1 MVALVQ
7 ANFLLQRILSKCVTT
22 HMSRFHLSLFIPLTS
37 KLFHI
42 ALYPR
47 ILERISQVASTTLS
61 HSFFYT
67 FPGMGHTVIGSRA
80 CPTDMALLFLDHPMA
95 APDTGCLAKMS
106 ESIFV
111 VTPR

>member
-1 MVALVQ
+1 MG
-7 ANFLLQRILSKCVTT
+7 
-22 HMSRFHLSLFIPLTS
+22 

-42 ALYPR
+42 ALSP
-47 ILERISQVASTTLS
+47 LLFERLSHVASTTLS

-67 FPGMGHTVIGSRA
+67 FPGMGHTVIGSHV
-80 CPTDMALLFLDHPMA
+80 CPTDMALLFLDHPMT

-106 ESIFV
+106 ESIFL